1 MTPRCKECD
10 GMGLIR
16 TAVSGPSWSGL
27 GEHWSVNEEE
37 CDRCEGSGCEP
48 LDNDDEE

>member
-1 MTPRCKECD
+1 MTPACKECR
-10 GMGLIR
+10 GMGEIR
-16 TAVSGPSWSGL
+16 TMVSAPSISGL
-27 GEHWSVNEEE
+27 GERWSEYVED